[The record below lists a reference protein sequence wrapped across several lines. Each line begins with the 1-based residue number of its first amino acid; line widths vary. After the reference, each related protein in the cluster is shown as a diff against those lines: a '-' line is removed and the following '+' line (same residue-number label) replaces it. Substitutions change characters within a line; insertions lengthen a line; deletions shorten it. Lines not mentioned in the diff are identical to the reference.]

1 MKKYLFISMLLSA
14 SCIYAQHPVLEQIE
28 RNNTVLSALRKQAAA
43 EKEGNKTGI
52 YPENPEVEFHYLRG
66 NRPETGDRI
75 DFSATQRFDFPTAYY
90 YRKKISGAQ
99 DRQVDLRYRIE
110 RKNILLEAQQIHIRL
125 IYQSA
130 LFREWEERLDHARRT
145 AQAYQARFDQGDVSA
160 VDLNKANFNLLNIQK
175 EYDATLTEKEFLLS
189 ELIRMNGGI
198 SLDEPFAELSPAM
211 LPGDFEEW
219 YAGQESKNFLLQYLE
234 GETGV
239 SREKEKLQRSL
250 NLPKISAGYMSEKV
264 LTEQFQGIT
273 LGVSLPLW
281 ENKNTVKRIKAQTLA
296 NRETEADVRIRY
308 RNESEA
314 LYRKAVRLQKMANDF
329 KQNKQTDNTAALL
342 KKALDA
348 GEISLINYLLELG
361 VYYDWA
367 NNRLET
373 ERDLQLTVAELTQWE
388 LGVIN

>member
-1 MKKYLFISMLLSA
+1 MLLSA